1 MNKVLIKLYV
11 PMLEQQFDVK
21 IPLDKKLY
29 KIIYL
34 FIKAI
39 YDITDGYYIPE
50 DLPQLYEKWTAH
62 KYDINLTVRENNIK
76 NGTEIILL

>member
-1 MNKVLIKLYV
+1 MNKVLVKLYV

-34 FIKAI
+34 LIKSI
-39 YDITDGYYIPE
+39 YDVSDGYYIPS

-62 KYDINLTVRENNIK
+62 KYDINRTVKENHIK
-76 NGTEIILL
+76 NGTEIILI

>member
-1 MNKVLIKLYV
+1 MNKVLVNLYV
-11 PMLEQQFDVK
+11 PMLEKRFDVK

-29 KIIYL
+29 KVVYL

-39 YDITDGYYIPE
+39 YEISDGRYIPS

-62 KYDINLTVRENNIK
+62 KYDLNMTVRENRIN
-76 NGTEIILL
+76 NGTEIILI